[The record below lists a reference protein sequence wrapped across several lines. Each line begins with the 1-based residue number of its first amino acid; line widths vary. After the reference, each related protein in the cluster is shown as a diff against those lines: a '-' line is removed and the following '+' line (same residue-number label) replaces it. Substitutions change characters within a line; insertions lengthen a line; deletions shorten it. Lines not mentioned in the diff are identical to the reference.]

1 MSKILVV
8 IGLTLFLA
16 GGFLWIAEY
25 LNITY
30 KNPLDFSYK
39 SENFSFY
46 FPLGT
51 CIIISIVISVFFYLF
66 KR

>member
-1 MSKILVV
+1 MSKALLL
-8 IGLTLFLA
+8 IGSVLILA
-16 GGFLWIAEY
+16 GGFLWFIEN
-25 LNITY
+25 LDFTY
-30 KNPLDFSYK
+30 NNPLDFSYK

-51 CIIISIVISVFFYLF
+51 CIIISVLISLAFYLF

>member
-1 MSKILVV
+1 MSKILVI

-16 GGFLWIAEY
+16 GGFLWVTEY

-39 SENFSFY
+39 SENFNFY

-51 CIIISIVISVFFYLF
+51 CIIISVFISVVFYLF